1 MIPTFC
7 NWLSNTAFSMVI
19 QDKFWIIPAV
29 QTVHIL
35 AIATVM
41 ASIVMVDFR
50 LLGVLGRGESLP
62 DVAHRFLP
70 WVWGAVVVLACS
82 GSLLI
87 VGEPGRELMSE
98 VFWTKMSLL
107 ACALAVTG
115 TFHYVLNRREEFWER
130 RRLLGRAT
138 AVVSLLLFVAIV
150 AAGRWIAYMAHG

>member
-1 MIPTFC
+1 MIQPFC
-7 NWLSNTAFSMVI
+7 DWLSNTAMSMVI
-19 QDKFWIIPAV
+19 QDKLWIIPAV
-29 QTVHIL
+29 QSVHIL

-50 LLGVLGRGESLP
+50 LLGVVGRSQSLP
-62 DVAHRFLP
+62 DVAHRYLP

-87 VGEPGRELMSE
+87 IGEPGRELTSQ
-98 VFWTKMSLL
+98 VFWAKMILL

-115 TFHYVLNRREEFWER
+115 TFQYVLNRRAGFWER
-130 RRLLGRAT
+130 RRLLGGAT

>member
-1 MIPTFC
+1 MIPAFC
-7 NWLSNTAFSMVI
+7 NWLSNTSFSMLI
-19 QDKFWIIPAV
+19 QDKLWVIPAV
-29 QTVHIL
+29 QSVHIL

-50 LLGVLGRGESLP
+50 LLGVVGRNQSLP

-87 VGEPGRELMSE
+87 IAEPGRELQSQ
-98 VFWTKMSLL
+98 VFWAKMILL
-107 ACALAVTG
+107 ACALCVTG
-115 TFHYVLNRREEFWER
+115 TFQVVLNRRSGFWDR
-130 RRLLGRAT
+130 RRLLSRVT